1 MKYVALTLTTAA
13 TALLVLAMAGIAQQI
28 GSNGR
33 PMPPLQV
40 SLSPLSEQQMREQ
53 DEVKDALVV
62 LRGAAAGRP
71 QGLAQVGRLP
81 AAPVDQGVQA
91 QADYGSIFALPP
103 EVVATKAV
111 KGSPRPERVA
121 LSAVALPRVSVVLR
135 AGSEGKAVVDGYLVG
150 VGDQVAG
157 GLVVKSIRMETVTFS
172 AHGEDMEVAVPLER
186 LRVLGAFPSRGK
198 GH

>member
-1 MKYVALTLTTAA
+1 MKYAALTLTTAA

-28 GSNGR
+28 GGNGR

-40 SLSPLSEQQMREQ
+40 SLSPLSEQQVREQ
-53 DEVKDALVV
+53 DEVKTALVA

-71 QGLAQVGRLP
+71 YGLAQIGRVP
-81 AAPVDQGVQA
+81 VTPVDQGVQA
-91 QADYGSIFALPP
+91 QADYGSIFALPL
-103 EVVATKAV
+103 EVATAKPV
-111 KGSPRPERVA
+111 KGSPRPARVA

-135 AGSEGKAVVDGYLVG
+135 DGSEGKAVVDGYLVG

-157 GLVVKSIRMETVTFS
+157 GLVVKSIRIETVTFS
-172 AHGEDMEVAVPLER
+172 ARGEEIDVAVPLER

>member
-1 MKYVALTLTTAA
+1 MKYAALTLTTAA

-28 GSNGR
+28 GGNGR

-40 SLSPLSEQQMREQ
+40 SLSPLSEQQVREQ
-53 DEVKDALVV
+53 DEVKTALVA

-71 QGLAQVGRLP
+71 YGLAQIGRVP
-81 AAPVDQGVQA
+81 VTPVDQGVQA
-91 QADYGSIFALPP
+91 QADYGSIFALPL
-103 EVVATKAV
+103 EVAAAKPV
-111 KGSPRPERVA
+111 KGSTRPQRVA

-135 AGSEGKAVVDGYLVG
+135 DGSEGKAVVDGYLVG

-157 GLVVKSIRMETVTFS
+157 GLVVKSIRIETVTFS
-172 AHGEDMEVAVPLER
+172 ARGEEIDVAVPLER

>member
-1 MKYVALTLTTAA
+1 MKYAALTLTTAA

-28 GSNGR
+28 GGNGR

-40 SLSPLSEQQMREQ
+40 SLSPLSEQQVREQ
-53 DEVKDALVV
+53 DEVKTALVA

-71 QGLAQVGRLP
+71 YGLAQIGRAP
-81 AAPVDQGVQA
+81 ATPVDQGVQA
-91 QADYGSIFALPP
+91 QADYGSIFALPL
-103 EVVATKAV
+103 EVAAAKPM
-111 KGSPRPERVA
+111 KGSPRPQRVA

-135 AGSEGKAVVDGYLVG
+135 DGSEGKAVVDGYLVG

-157 GLVVKSIRMETVTFS
+157 GLVVKSIRIETVTFS
-172 AHGEDMEVAVPLER
+172 ARGEEIDVAVPLER

>member
-28 GSNGR
+28 GGNGR

-40 SLSPLSEQQMREQ
+40 SLSPLSEQQVREQ
-53 DEVKDALVV
+53 DEVKTALVA

-71 QGLAQVGRLP
+71 YGLAQIGRAP
-81 AAPVDQGVQA
+81 ATPVDQGVQA
-91 QADYGSIFALPP
+91 QADYGSIFALPL
-103 EVVATKAV
+103 EVAAAKPV
-111 KGSPRPERVA
+111 KGSTRPQRVA

-135 AGSEGKAVVDGYLVG
+135 DGSEGKAVVDGYLVG

-157 GLVVKSIRMETVTFS
+157 GLVVKSIRIETVTFS
-172 AHGEDMEVAVPLER
+172 ARGEEIDVAVPLER

>member
-1 MKYVALTLTTAA
+1 MKYTALTLTTAA

-28 GSNGR
+28 GGSGR

-40 SLSPLSEQQMREQ
+40 SLSPLSDQQMREQ

-71 QGLAQVGRLP
+71 YGLAQSGRAQ

-111 KGSPRPERVA
+111 KRSPRPERA
-121 LSAVALPRVSVVLR
+121 RSAVALPRVSVVLR

-172 AHGEDMEVAVPLER
+172 AEGEDMEVAVPLER

-198 GH
+198 GD

>member
-1 MKYVALTLTTAA
+1 MKYAALTLTTAA

-28 GSNGR
+28 GGNGR

-40 SLSPLSEQQMREQ
+40 SLSPLSEQQVREQ
-53 DEVKDALVV
+53 DEVKTALVA

-71 QGLAQVGRLP
+71 YGLAQIGRAP
-81 AAPVDQGVQA
+81 ATPVDQGVQA
-91 QADYGSIFALPP
+91 QADYGSIFALPL
-103 EVVATKAV
+103 EVAAAKPV
-111 KGSPRPERVA
+111 KGSPRPQRVA

-135 AGSEGKAVVDGYLVG
+135 DGSEGKAVVDGYLVG

-157 GLVVKSIRMETVTFS
+157 GLVVKSIRIETVTFS
-172 AHGEDMEVAVPLER
+172 ARGEEIDVAVPLER

>member
-28 GSNGR
+28 GGNSR

-53 DEVKDALVV
+53 DEVKNALVA

-71 QGLAQVGRLP
+71 YGLAQIGRTP

-91 QADYGSIFALPP
+91 QADYGSIFALPL
-103 EVVATKAV
+103 EVAAARPVKA
-111 KGSPRPERVA
+111 SPRPERVA
-121 LSAVALPRVSVVLR
+121 LSAVPLPRVSVVLR
-135 AGSEGKAVVDGYLVG
+135 DGSEGKAVVDGYLVG

-157 GLVVKSIRMETVTFS
+157 GLVVKSIRIESVTFS
-172 AHGEDMEVAVPLER
+172 ARGEEIDVAVPLER
-186 LRVLGAFPSRGK
+186 LRVLGAFPSRSK
-198 GH
+198 GN

>member
-28 GSNGR
+28 GGNSR

-53 DEVKDALVV
+53 DEVKNALVA

-71 QGLAQVGRLP
+71 YGLAQIGRTP

-91 QADYGSIFALPP
+91 QADYGSIFALPL
-103 EVVATKAV
+103 EVAAARPVKA
-111 KGSPRPERVA
+111 SPRPERVA
-121 LSAVALPRVSVVLR
+121 LSAVPLPRVSVVLR
-135 AGSEGKAVVDGYLVG
+135 DGSEGKAVVDGYLVG

-157 GLVVKSIRMETVTFS
+157 GLVVKSIRIESVTFS
-172 AHGEDMEVAVPLER
+172 AQGEEIDVAVPLER
-186 LRVLGAFPSRGK
+186 LRVLGAFPSRSK
-198 GH
+198 GN